1 MRIKTLRAETLPVAL
16 QRVREQFGENAIV
29 LDTEQ
34 AEDGAIVRVGVE
46 DAKSAPLAPNGEEP
60 TPEARPAPT
69 PKHDAQPAPVRQ
81 AAVDRDD
88 RIAEALAWH
97 GAPILLVREILRTVE
112 QSGEADADAALTQ
125 ALTTMFRFGRP
136 ERLPTPLALVG
147 PPGSGKTATLA
158 KIAASLASG
167 GRQVAIV
174 NADFA
179 TAGADARVG
188 AFAKALDVTPRP
200 ARDAA
205 GIAAAVEAAEP
216 GAAVL
221 VDTASRAPADIQ
233 DVETLSREI
242 DAAGHGVLV
251 LSAAISP
258 DEATELA
265 HAFADAGARSLIM
278 TQLDVARRLGALLA
292 AAKAG
297 DLVIAGVSL
306 GRKVG
311 EGLKPLTPA
320 SVARLVLA
328 PPTALPQLPPRKPQS
343 TAAIAAYAQAAA
355 KGAAA

>member
-16 QRVREQFGENAIV
+16 QRVREQYGENAIV

-46 DAKSAPLAPNGEEP
+46 QETSTPLAWSADEP
-60 TPEARPAPT
+60 ASKAAPADP
-69 PKHDAQPAPVRQ
+69 PKQKAQPAPVRQ
-81 AAVDRDD
+81 ADMDRDD
-88 RIAEALAWH
+88 RIAEALVWH
-97 GAPILLVREILRTVE
+97 GVPILLTREILQAAR
-112 QSGEADADAALTQ
+112 QSGEEEAEAALIQ
-125 ALTTMFRFGRP
+125 ALTVTFRFGRP
-136 ERLPTPLALVG
+136 ERLPTPVALVG

-158 KIAASLASG
+158 KIAAARTSG
-167 GRQVAIV
+167 GDRVALV
-174 NADFA
+174 NADVA
-179 TAGADARVG
+179 TAGADARVR
-188 AFAKALDVTPRP
+188 AFAEALDVTPRP
-200 ARDAA
+200 ARDAV

-233 DVETLSREI
+233 DVEALAREI
-242 DAAGHGVLV
+242 AAAGHGVLV

-265 HAFADAGARSLIM
+265 HCFADAGARSLIM

-311 EGLKPLTPA
+311 DGLKPLTPK
-320 SVARLVLA
+320 SIARLLLA
-328 PPTALPQLPPRKPQS
+328 PPTALPKLPPRKPQS